1 MLGYVLMNDS
11 RRLHDE
17 NSRLKLEV
25 QRLRRE
31 NALLRGE
38 NPDEGRSA
46 PSLTPHEKIELFLK
60 VFRGRQDVFAL
71 RWESRTGKAGYSP
84 AHVHEQDRSICRRP
98 KNACRDLGQKLFV
111 PLETEIA
118 HQHLTGRIVAGIYP
132 LLPDDTCW
140 FLAVDFDKSTWSLPG
155 TRAP

>member
-1 MLGYVLMNDS
+1 MLGHVLMNDS
-11 RRLHDE
+11 QRLHDE
-17 NSRLKLEV
+17 NTHLKLEV

-46 PSLTPHEKIELFLK
+46 PSLTPHE
-60 VFRGRQDVFAL
+60 
-71 RWESRTGKAGYSP
+71 
-84 AHVHEQDRSICRRP
+84 QDRSICRRP
-98 KNACRDLGQKLFV
+98 KHACRDLGQKLFV
-111 PLETEIA
+111 PLDAEIA
-118 HQHLTGRIVAGIYP
+118 HQHLTGRIVAGVYP